1 MKTTHKQVLALLLA
15 VALLLLLCACAQIQQ
30 LKGTDS
36 ATLPETLAGQAS
48 ETQSEDPTQHSE
60 ITESQRAQHSETT
73 EPQQAQYIGS
83 EEGKN
88 SLLRLRDKIDFSQT
102 MFGMAYLG
110 YVGGLFEE
118 GFEAGFPAWLRETNA
133 ALLLEYP
140 FIAEIDAEHII
151 GGAGHLYCIVP
162 VDENATVVIN
172 RVQWNEKRRPMRS
185 RMYSTGQRAANRCCS
200 LQISTALH
208 MKPTPRSSSPTTMGT
223 PANGTHR
230 SMR

>member
-1 MKTTHKQVLALLLA
+1 MKTTHKQVLALFLT

-60 ITESQRAQHSETT
+60 ITESQRAQHSEAT

-102 MFGMAYLG
+102 MFAMAYLG
-110 YVGGLFEE
+110 YVGGLFCVLI
-118 GFEAGFPAWLRETNA
+118 FLKCLFFRKFFRLKS
-133 ALLLEYP
+133 
-140 FIAEIDAEHII
+140 
-151 GGAGHLYCIVP
+151 
-162 VDENATVVIN
+162 
-172 RVQWNEKRRPMRS
+172 KRPPQK
-185 RMYSTGQRAANRCCS
+185 QR
-200 LQISTALH
+200 
-208 MKPTPRSSSPTTMGT
+208 
-223 PANGTHR
+223 THG
-230 SMR
+230 

>member
-118 GFEAGFPAWLRETNA
+118 GF
-133 ALLLEYP
+133 
-140 FIAEIDAEHII
+140 
-151 GGAGHLYCIVP
+151 
-162 VDENATVVIN
+162 
-172 RVQWNEKRRPMRS
+172 
-185 RMYSTGQRAANRCCS
+185 
-200 LQISTALH
+200 
-208 MKPTPRSSSPTTMGT
+208 
-223 PANGTHR
+223 
-230 SMR
+230 

>member
-15 VALLLLLCACAQIQQ
+15 VALLLLLCAFAQIQQ

-60 ITESQRAQHSETT
+60 ITEPQQAQHSETT

-88 SLLRLRDKIDFSQT
+88 SLLWLRDKIDFSQT

-118 GFEAGFPAWLRETNA
+118 GFEAGFSAWLWETNA

-162 VDENATVVIN
+162 VDEKDVY
-172 RVQWNEKRRPMRS
+172 KRQPLRSCSAAKAAPLPLTHPRS
-185 RMYSTGQRAANRCCS
+185 RGKQAS
-200 LQISTALH
+200 
-208 MKPTPRSSSPTTMGT
+208 T
-223 PANGTHR
+223 PARSPHCLPQRLTTLCSSGGTVNGTAGGR
-230 SMR
+230 